1 MAKEQF
7 GFEES
12 DRVKLHI
19 ENGLKFV
26 ETVAAAAGKSDD
38 RILCR
43 LISRYSRKTQKHIN
57 IYDVCWRIMRCAAAF
72 LFLTFMLLV
81 FIATSIFVQSFH
93 PFLKLSSPHFTDAS
107 QQPRYD
113 VVLFDVD
120 SKDSTVGMS
129 CPPRSF
135 VAAPFVAAVRDRVL
149 KPEGIFVRFLYQE
162 LLYVRF
168 T

>member
-26 ETVAAAAGKSDD
+26 ETVAAAAGKSED

-43 LISRYSRKTQKHIN
+43 LISRYSRKTQKHIIN

-81 FIATSIFVQSFH
+81 FFIAISIFVQSFH
-93 PFLKLSSPHFTDAS
+93 PLLKTIFFSLYRRLAAAAL
-107 QQPRYD
+107 RR
-113 VVLFDVD
+113 
-120 SKDSTVGMS
+120 
-129 CPPRSF
+129 RS
-135 VAAPFVAAVRDRVL
+135 L
-149 KPEGIFVRFLYQE
+149 
-162 LLYVRF
+162 
-168 T
+168 